1 MKKINFYA
9 DLISPD
15 DCNALQTVSQKKMTA
30 KDFSPRR
37 AGVKPAGFTLI
48 ELLVVIAIIAIL
60 AAMLL
65 PALQQARERAR
76 ATTCINNFNQLSK
89 GWGLYVADNLDF
101 VPTIYNAKDWDHSS
115 RVWYLA
121 NSRKDNVTKQHGGMI
136 APYLGTTIEDR
147 VSAGEALGGAY
158 RTSENRI
165 YKHFL
170 FCPTR
175 EGTLMTYYAVKGG
188 DKATGGM
195 CNNGLLAANKIT
207 RARIPSRNMG
217 AGEGVWGSPHIVD
230 QSSSEVG
237 TPVFVHSNPMIMLD
251 NNTKTQNPTLPVK
264 GTFMFLDGHV
274 QMLSRQKVPTRNNTT
289 ENRSYYG
296 SFWNAYNVS
305 PYAARE
311 KDYNTW

>member
-1 MKKINFYA
+1 M
-9 DLISPD
+9 
-15 DCNALQTVSQKKMTA
+15 
-30 KDFSPRR
+30 FS
-37 AGVKPAGFTLI
+37 AFTLI

-101 VPTIYNAKDWDHSS
+101 VPTIYNGKDWDHCS

-158 RTSENRI
+158 RTSANRI

-170 FCPTR
+170 LCPTR

-217 AGEGVWGSPHIVD
+217 AGEGVWGSVHIVD
-230 QSSSEVG
+230 KSSSEVG
-237 TPVFVHSNPMIMLD
+237 TPVFVHGNPMIMLD
-251 NNTKTQNPTLPVK
+251 NNTKTQNPTLPGK

-305 PYAARE
+305 PYAVRE

>member
-1 MKKINFYA
+1 M
-9 DLISPD
+9 
-15 DCNALQTVSQKKMTA
+15 
-30 KDFSPRR
+30 FS
-37 AGVKPAGFTLI
+37 AFTLI

-101 VPTIYNAKDWDHSS
+101 VPTIYNGKDWDHCS

-170 FCPTR
+170 LCPTR

-188 DKATGGM
+188 EKATGGM

-217 AGEGVWGSPHIVD
+217 AGEGVWGSVHIVD
-230 QSSSEVG
+230 KSSSEVG
-237 TPVFVHSNPMIMLD
+237 TPVFVHGNPMIMLD
-251 NNTKTQNPTLPVK
+251 NNTKTQNPTLPGK

>member
-1 MKKINFYA
+1 MKKNF
-9 DLISPD
+9 
-15 DCNALQTVSQKKMTA
+15 MTGYRIPGTA
-30 KDFSPRR
+30 
-37 AGVKPAGFTLI
+37 FTLI

-89 GWGLYVADNLDF
+89 GWGMYVADNLDF
-101 VPTIYNAKDWDHSS
+101 VPSIYNGKDWDNCS

-121 NSRKDNVTKQHGGMI
+121 NTRKDNITKQHGGMI

-158 RTSENRI
+158 RTSDKKI

-170 FCPTR
+170 LCPTR

-188 DKATGGM
+188 DKVTGGM
-195 CNNGLLAANKIT
+195 CHNGLLAANKKINH
-207 RARIPSRNMG
+207 ARIPSRNMG
-217 AGEGVWGSPHIVD
+217 AGEGVWGSVNLVD
-230 QSSSEVG
+230 KSSNQVG
-237 TPVFVHSNPMIMLD
+237 TPVFVHGNPMITLD
-251 NNTKTQNPTLPVK
+251 NNSQTQNPTLPGK

-311 KDYNTW
+311 KEYNTW

>member
-1 MKKINFYA
+1 MKKNF
-9 DLISPD
+9 
-15 DCNALQTVSQKKMTA
+15 MTGYRIPGTA
-30 KDFSPRR
+30 
-37 AGVKPAGFTLI
+37 FTLI

-76 ATTCINNFNQLSK
+76 AATCINNFNQLSK
-89 GWGLYVADNLDF
+89 GWGMYVADNLDF
-101 VPTIYNAKDWDHSS
+101 VPSIYNGKDWDNCS

-121 NSRKDNVTKQHGGMI
+121 NTRKDNITKQHGGMI

-158 RTSENRI
+158 RTSDKKI

-170 FCPTR
+170 LCPTR

-188 DKATGGM
+188 DKVTGGM
-195 CNNGLLAANKIT
+195 CHNGLLAANKKINH
-207 RARIPSRNMG
+207 ARIPSRNMG
-217 AGEGVWGSPHIVD
+217 AGEGVWGSVSLVD
-230 QSSSEVG
+230 KSSNQVG
-237 TPVFVHSNPMIMLD
+237 TPVFVHGNPMIMLD
-251 NNTKTQNPTLPVK
+251 NNSQTQNPTLPGK

-311 KDYNTW
+311 KEYNTW

>member
-251 NNTKTQNPTLPVK
+251 NNTKTQNPTLPGT

>member
-1 MKKINFYA
+1 MSVPQNKK
-9 DLISPD
+9 S
-15 DCNALQTVSQKKMTA
+15 M
-30 KDFSPRR
+30 FS
-37 AGVKPAGFTLI
+37 AFTLI

-101 VPTIYNAKDWDHSS
+101 VPTIYNGKDWDHCS

-147 VSAGEALGGAY
+147 ISAGEALGGAY

-175 EGTLMTYYAVKGG
+175 EGTLMTHYAVKGG
-188 DKATGGM
+188 DKVTGGM

-217 AGEGVWGSPHIVD
+217 AGEGVWGSVHIVD
-230 QSSSEVG
+230 KSSSEVG
-237 TPVFVHSNPMIMLD
+237 TPVFVHGNPMVMLD
-251 NNTKTQNPTLPVK
+251 NNTKTQNPTLPGK

-289 ENRSYYG
+289 ENRSFYG

-305 PYAARE
+305 PYAVRE

>member
-1 MKKINFYA
+1 VFEM
-9 DLISPD
+9 S
-15 DCNALQTVSQKKMTA
+15 VV
-30 KDFSPRR
+30 KDKRPAFS
-37 AGVKPAGFTLI
+37 VFTLI

-101 VPTIYNAKDWDHSS
+101 VPTIYNGKDWDHCS

-147 VSAGEALGGAY
+147 ASAGEALGGAF

-170 FCPTR
+170 LCPTR

-188 DKATGGM
+188 DKVTGGM

-217 AGEGVWGSPHIVD
+217 AGEGVWGSVHIVD
-230 QSSSEVG
+230 KSSSEVG
-237 TPVFVHSNPMIMLD
+237 TPVFVHGNPMIMLD
-251 NNTKTQNPTLPVK
+251 NNTKTQNPTLPGK

-289 ENRSYYG
+289 ENRSFYG

-305 PYAARE
+305 PYAVRE